1 MRFTRKFEIVS
12 ISDREAQTEVR
23 RTIKGTI
30 PERKTF
36 TMPAQLKGEDLE
48 EAGIHIVYGP
58 NSVPPPEGISEEA
71 KAMWRQLPQVPLQ
84 GHDHQ
89 VLVDAIASG
98 RVTAKTGI

>member
-1 MRFTRKFEIVS
+1 M
-12 ISDREAQTEVR
+12 
-23 RTIKGTI
+23 KGTI

-36 TMPAQLKGEDLE
+36 TMPAQLKVAGKILE

-71 KAMWRQLPQVPLQ
+71 KAMWRQVPQVPLQ